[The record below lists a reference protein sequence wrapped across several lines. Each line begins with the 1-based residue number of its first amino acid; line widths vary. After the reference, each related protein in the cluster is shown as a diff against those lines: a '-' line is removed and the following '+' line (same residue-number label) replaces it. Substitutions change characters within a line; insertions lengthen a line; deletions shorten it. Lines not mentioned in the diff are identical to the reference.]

1 MPLTAGEKL
10 GPYEILERIGAGG
23 MGEVYRA
30 RDPRLNRDVAIKV
43 SVERFTERFEREA
56 RLVASLNHPNI
67 CHIYDV
73 GPNYLVMELVEGNP
87 PKGPLPLETALSY
100 AHQIASALEAAHEK
114 GVVHRDLKPA
124 NIKITPEGVVK
135 VLDFGLAKH
144 TPEANASA
152 IGEDSPTLS
161 MAATQAG
168 VILGTAGYMSP
179 EQARGNRADK
189 RADIWA
195 FGVVLYEM
203 LTGQRLFQ
211 GEDVSHTMAAVIMQ
225 EPKLDAVPIQVRRLL
240 QRCLEKDP
248 KKRLR
253 DIADAMPLVEDP
265 PAAAPAAREEAKTR
279 KWLWPGIAGALVVA
293 LAAISFVHFRET
305 RPEIR
310 ALSTTLL
317 APENGDFELGSPY
330 AVPAISP
337 DGTRIVYGARLKDG
351 RQQLW
356 LRRLD
361 SLTAQPLPGTEG
373 AGFPFWSPD
382 SRWVGFGQETK
393 LKKIDI
399 QGGPPVAVTNL
410 DAPFRGGTWNADGVI
425 LFAVG
430 ANTPILRVAASGG
443 VPQPA
448 TTGLDP
454 SRKDKAINQGGV
466 SHRYPWFLPDGRHFL
481 YIETQLGEM
490 PVMVGSLD
498 ESGKPGKLVAQA
510 QSSAVYAQGHLL
522 YLRESTLMAQ
532 PFDVARLAT
541 AGEAVPVAENISVLS
556 SNLQIPGFAVSPGGL
571 LVYASAASQGS
582 HLVWKNR
589 QGHATGNLGGLT
601 EGIGN
606 IAISPDGKR
615 VAVSENDAQ
624 NRDDLWIYDVAHG
637 IPTRFTFDPSNDRE
651 PVWSPDGSTIFFQ
664 SNRHGSYEIFRKAS
678 NGGGT
683 EELLFTG
690 NNPVVSADGKLLLYG
705 RTSKNTKSDLWVT
718 QLTAPGAAQLEP
730 AKQASKAFLET
741 PYNESRGRFSPNA
754 KWVVYQ
760 SDESNERQIYVAPF
774 PGPGGKR
781 QISAKGG
788 LEARWRADGKEI
800 FYLTPM
806 GELMAVEISERNGT
820 LEVGKTEKLFDGV
833 ITTRGML
840 YDVTADGQKFLVADD
855 GAVAARPLTL
865 LQNWTATLRK

>member
-1 MPLTAGEKL
+1 MPLKPGEKL

-30 RDPRLNRDVAIKV
+30 RDPRLNRDVAVKV
-43 SVERFTERFEREA
+43 SIERFTERFEREA
-56 RLVASLNHPNI
+56 RLVAALNHPNI

-73 GPNYLVMELVEGNP
+73 GPNYLVMEYIEGEAP
-87 PKGPLPLETALSY
+87 QGPLTLEEALRI
-100 AHQIASALEAAHEK
+100 ARQICDALEAAHEK

-135 VLDFGLAKH
+135 VLDFGLAKQ
-144 TPEANASA
+144 TPDADASTM
-152 IGEDSPTLS
+152 GEDSPTLS

-179 EQARGNRADK
+179 EQARGKRADK

-225 EPKLDAVPIQVRRLL
+225 EPKLDTAPVQVRKLL

-253 DIADAMPLVEDP
+253 DIADAMPLVDD
-265 PAAAPAAREEAKTR
+265 APAFVQAAQEEVRTR
-279 KWLWPGIAGALVVA
+279 SWLWPGIAGALVVA
-293 LAAISFVHFRET
+293 LAAISFVHFREAP
-305 RPEIR
+305 PEIR

-317 APENGDFELGSPY
+317 APENGEFDLAAPY

-337 DGTRIVYGARLKDG
+337 DGTRIVYGAHLKDG

-361 SLTAQPLPGTEG
+361 SPTAQPLPGTEG

-399 QGGPPVAVTNL
+399 QGGPPVVVTNL
-410 DAPFRGGTWNADGVI
+410 DAPLRGGTWNADGVI

-430 ANTPILRVAASGG
+430 AATPILRVAASGG
-443 VPQPA
+443 VAQPA
-448 TTGLDP
+448 TWGLDP
-454 SRKDKAINQGGV
+454 SMKGKTISQGRV
-466 SHRYPWFLPDGRHFL
+466 SHRHPWFLPDSRHFL
-481 YIETQLGEM
+481 YIETQSGDW
-490 PVMVGSLD
+490 PVLVGSLD
-498 ESGKPGKLVAQA
+498 EPGKQGKLVAQA

-541 AGEAVPVAENISVLS
+541 AGEAAPVAENIPLLS
-556 SNLQIPGFAVSPGGL
+556 SNLRIPGFSVSPGGL
-571 LVYASAASQGS
+571 LVYASVGSRGSQ
-582 HLVWKNR
+582 LVWKDR

-615 VAVSENDAQ
+615 VVVSQFNAG
-624 NRDDLWIYDVAHG
+624 NKDDLWIYDVAHG
-637 IPTRFTFDPSNDRE
+637 IPTRFTFDPNNNRE
-651 PVWSPDGSTIFFQ
+651 PAWSPDGNTIFFQ
-664 SNRHGSYEIFRKAS
+664 SNRQGDYEVFRKAS
-678 NGGGT
+678 NGSGT
-683 EELLFTG
+683 EELFLAGT
-690 NNPVVSADGKLLLYG
+690 NPVVSADGKLLLYG
-705 RTSKNTKSDLWVT
+705 RTAGKTKSDLWVT
-718 QLTAPGAAQLEP
+718 QVTAGAQPES

-741 PYNESRGRFSPNA
+741 PFEESRGRFSPNG

-760 SDESNERQIYVAPF
+760 SNESNERQIYVAPF

-788 LEARWRADGKEI
+788 IDARWRADGKEV
-800 FYLTPM
+800 FYLTPL
-806 GELMAVEISERNGT
+806 GELMAVEVAERNGT